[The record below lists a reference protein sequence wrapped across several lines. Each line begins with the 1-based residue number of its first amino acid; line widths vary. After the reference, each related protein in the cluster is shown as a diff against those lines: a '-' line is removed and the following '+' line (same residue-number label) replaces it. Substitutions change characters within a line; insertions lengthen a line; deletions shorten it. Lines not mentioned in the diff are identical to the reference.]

1 MLKTEQASSQ
11 LRAWTRVTP
20 TKASHAVFAKCRSGS
35 RRTAVWH
42 HPSHQSY
49 LRSLRVRGP
58 TAVSKE
64 HLPWQPHRQ
73 MAAWGSIGRE
83 YHIRSQTPAVQQ
95 TQQNLVRTSQWKQK
109 SELRRISPQ
118 SPAVAQGGSTA
129 PTLCALNRRIT
140 RHQLDRQR
148 EPKSSKQ
155 LSPSRSV
162 CLG

>member
-35 RRTAVWH
+35 RQTAVWH

-58 TAVSKE
+58 IAVSKE
-64 HLPWQPHRQ
+64 HLPSRPHRQ
-73 MAAWGSIGRE
+73 MAAWGSTGRE

-95 TQQNLVRTSQWKQK
+95 TQQNLVRTSQRMLKT
-109 SELRRISPQ
+109 ERRRISPQ

-129 PTLCALNRRIT
+129 PTLYALNRRIT
-140 RHQLDRQR
+140 HHQLDHPR
-148 EPKSSKQ
+148 EPEFSKQ
-155 LSPSRSV
+155 LSPLRSV